1 MGHFKTLKDFFI
13 EHRKRYILGIIW
25 LIIVDVLQLIFPQIL
40 RIITDLLEANELSL
54 NGLLR
59 YSLLIILTGLGIA
72 LGRYFWRI
80 YIQTTARKLEY
91 YLRNRLFSHLQS
103 LSTNYFNTHKTGD
116 LMAHATNDI
125 NAVRM
130 ALGIGIVMVTDSIFI
145 TLAALVMMVRT
156 TNITLAFLALF
167 PLPFLAYA
175 VQKMGK
181 SIHNRF
187 KNVQESFS
195 HLSDRA
201 QENFAGIRVVK
212 SFVQENAEIEKF
224 TNVNRENFDKNMKLI
239 KISGLLRPLIQF
251 ISALSFLIV
260 IWYGGLLVI
269 ENKISL
275 GDFVAFNSYLS
286 LLVWPMMAIGWVI
299 NILQRGAASMGR
311 INNILYQTPEITDSK
326 DCITDKDNINGRI
339 EFKDVSFKYP
349 NSDTYSLKNINIEV
363 PKGTTLGV
371 VGKTGSGKT
380 TLVNLL
386 LRLYDIDEGEITID
400 NIPIKKYPLK
410 SLRENIGYVAQDNFL
425 FSTTISENIAFSFED
440 NFDQNKIYE
449 AAKLSEIYDNIV
461 EFPKGFDTSLGE
473 RGITMSGGQRQRT
486 ALARAIIKN
495 PSILIL
501 DDSLSAVDTQTEEKI
516 LTNLKSLM
524 RDRTNI
530 IIAHRIS
537 TVKNADYIIVLDK
550 GRIVERGTH
559 EELIKNNSLY
569 NSIYQKQ
576 LLEEKIQS
584 I

>member
-1 MGHFKTLKDFFI
+1 MEHFKTLREFFI
-13 EHRKRYILGIIW
+13 EHKKRYILGIIW
-25 LIIVDVLQLIFPQIL
+25 LIIVDILQLIFPQIL
-40 RIITDLLEANELSL
+40 RRITDLLESNNLSL
-54 NGLLR
+54 NGLLK
-59 YSLLIILTGLGIA
+59 YSLLIVLTGLGIA

-130 ALGIGIVMVTDSIFI
+130 ALGIGVVMVTDSIFI
-145 TLAALVMMVRT
+145 TISALIMMVKT
-156 TNITLAFLALF
+156 TNLTLSIIALF
-167 PLPFLAYA
+167 PLPFLAYG

-181 SIHNRF
+181 TIHNRF
-187 KNVQESFS
+187 KDVQESFS
-195 HLSDRA
+195 DLSDRA

-212 SFVQENAEIEKF
+212 SFVQENEEIKKF
-224 TNVNRENFDKNMKLI
+224 TEVNDRNFNKNMKLI
-239 KISGLLRPLIQF
+239 KISGMLRPLIQF

-269 ENKISL
+269 QNEISL

-299 NILQRGAASMGR
+299 NILQRGAASMSR
-311 INNILYQTPEITDSK
+311 INDILFETPEVTDCK
-326 DCITDKDNINGRI
+326 DCIIEKKDINGSI

-349 NSDTYSLKNINIEV
+349 NSDEYALKNINIQV
-363 PKGTTLGV
+363 PKGTTLGI
-371 VGKTGSGKT
+371 VGRTGSGKT

-386 LRLYDIDEGEITID
+386 LRLYDIDKGQILID
-400 NIPIKKYPLK
+400 NLPLK
-410 SLRENIGYVAQDNFL
+410 KLPLKTIRENVGYVAQDNFL
-425 FSTTISENIAFSFED
+425 FSNTVAENIAFSFENKID
-440 NFDQNKIYE
+440 ESKIYE
-449 AAKLSEIYDNIV
+449 SAKIAEVYDNII
-461 EFPKGFDTSLGE
+461 EFPDGFNTSLGE
-473 RGITMSGGQRQRT
+473 RGVTMSGGQRQRT
-486 ALARAIIKN
+486 ALARAIIKKPN
-495 PSILIL
+495 ILIL

-516 LTNLKSLM
+516 LKNLKDFII
-524 RDRTNI
+524 DRTNI

-537 TVKNADYIIVLDK
+537 TIKNADHIVVLDK
-550 GRIVERGTH
+550 GKIVESGTH
-559 EELIKNNSLY
+559 NELVKNNGLY
-569 NSIYQKQ
+569 NNIYQKQ